1 MPSGK
6 ATREAEEPTTPKR
19 RGHYRKGYTMSKQT
33 AHEFVSNYYD
43 TEEGSETCERKSF
56 IRFRDAMPLGLDAEQ
71 IENAYRAFSGK
82 SPRYNKSAASMEPWR
97 AEQYKND
104 ANRIVDVLTHDPTSF
119 TDLYNNAGLNPFDK
133 YNHVAPINDCPSLRK
148 CFKAMAAAGIV
159 GCLEIRT
166 CGKCHIRLYY
176 LND

>member
-1 MPSGK
+1 
-6 ATREAEEPTTPKR
+6 
-19 RGHYRKGYTMSKQT
+19 MSKQT

-43 TEEGSETCERKSF
+43 VEKGTETCERKSF

-71 IENAYRAFSGK
+71 VENAYMAFSGK
-82 SPRYNKSAASMEPWR
+82 SPRYNKAATSMEPWR
-97 AEQYKND
+97 AEQYKSE
-104 ANRIVDVLTHDPTSF
+104 ANRIVDALTHDPTSF
-119 TDLYNNAGLNPFDK
+119 TDLYNKAGLNPYAK
-133 YNHVAPINDCPSLRK
+133 YNPDSAPMNGCRSLRK

-159 GCLEIRT
+159 GCMEIKT